1 MRISL
6 VNICCVCLI
15 LFLTGGAWHI
25 YAEEVSLNIL
35 RKGELAVKK
44 STVIHPAA
52 EQLQLSRQLT
62 KIAEKSPDYQIFEKE
77 ASRIIAIPANPAE
90 PCELPELIRQRIVDG
105 EKSENISALFADLI
119 HQWYKKGYLITET
132 QSVPVQLFLRQ
143 FYDNY
148 FQD

>member
-62 KIAEKSPDYQIFEKE
+62 KIAEKSPDYQIFPYLYIF
-77 ASRIIAIPANPAE
+77 IIMI
-90 PCELPELIRQRIVDG
+90 
-105 EKSENISALFADLI
+105 DL
-119 HQWYKKGYLITET
+119 Q
-132 QSVPVQLFLRQ
+132 VQICVL
-143 FYDNY
+143 YP
-148 FQD
+148 